1 MAIQSTEEH
10 GHQAH
15 DGSPNVVRMPNAP
28 TWADQAR
35 QTVQSMMGDPK
46 PMDTITANERTKNPA
61 TTPLLLSRAQLEAL
75 LKKSGIRKEDSA
87 RVVSLIENRQKFNTY
102 IDGVRLDY
110 NQIEMGGEEGLA
122 LYASVSPLEREGI
135 LASLGIDDTVVEKEE
150 QLWVQAQA
158 AERESRGQQST
169 ALEEAIHPGA
179 APSAASEDRTRRGG
193 KQLPVSHFSPEL
205 THQLSSRAPRQLQTE
220 IEL

>member
-1 MAIQSTEEH
+1 
-10 GHQAH
+10 
-15 DGSPNVVRMPNAP
+15 
-28 TWADQAR
+28 
-35 QTVQSMMGDPK
+35 
-46 PMDTITANERTKNPA
+46 MDTITANEGTKNPA
-61 TTPLLLSRAQLEAL
+61 TTPLLLSPAQLEAL

-87 RVVSLIENRQKFNTY
+87 RVVSLIENRQRFNTY

-150 QLWVQAQA
+150 QLWVEAQA
-158 AERESRGQQST
+158 AERESREQQST
-169 ALEEAIHPGA
+169 ALEEATHPGDA
-179 APSAASEDRTRRGG
+179 ASAASEDRTGRGG
-193 KQLPVSHFSPEL
+193 KQLPINHYSPEL
-205 THQLSSRAPRQLQTE
+205 SRQLSSRPPRELQTE